1 MHICAYTSGVSFQ
14 WDPSKAALNRRKHR
28 VDFADAVGVFEDP
41 HAITQDD
48 PHPKEPRY
56 VTMGLDTLGR
66 VLVVSWTGR
75 GELIRLISARPAS
88 PRERRLYEIE
98 V

>member
-1 MHICAYTSGVSFQ
+1 MSFQ

-41 HAITQDD
+41 HAITLDD

-56 VTMGLDTLGR
+56 VTMGVDTLGR

-75 GELIRLISARPAS
+75 GESIRLISARPAS
-88 PRERRLYEIE
+88 PRERLLYETE